1 MASMASPL
9 YGAVA
14 SSSYSHTGKGFLAT
28 TGGAPRVWRGG
39 GVVAARR
46 RRRCASH
53 RRADRGSGRRGEDAT
68 LSLPSRMPSPTACR
82 VTSLMTASS

>member
-39 GVVAARR
+39 GGVAALHVVL
-46 RRRCASH
+46 SH
-53 RRADRGSGRRGEDAT
+53 RRAGSGARGELAT
-68 LSLPSRMPSPTACR
+68 LSPSRMPAPTACR
-82 VTSLMTASS
+82 VSSLMTASS